1 MSANSTQ
8 KKQREES
15 IRKILSAADRL
26 KKSGAKLSF
35 RAIANE
41 AEVSVSTVTKPEIKA
56 ILLNAYLKDLSSDA
70 EKRVNNEKR
79 IEYLNRE
86 LKKAHNAN
94 VALRS
99 ENSMLR
105 EKNKR
110 LEADYRYLLVRCTL
124 NDSDNVIS
132 IE

>member
-1 MSANSTQ
+1 M
-8 KKQREES
+8 
-15 IRKILSAADRL
+15 
-26 KKSGAKLSF
+26 
-35 RAIANE
+35 
-41 AEVSVSTVTKPEIKA
+41 TKPEIKA